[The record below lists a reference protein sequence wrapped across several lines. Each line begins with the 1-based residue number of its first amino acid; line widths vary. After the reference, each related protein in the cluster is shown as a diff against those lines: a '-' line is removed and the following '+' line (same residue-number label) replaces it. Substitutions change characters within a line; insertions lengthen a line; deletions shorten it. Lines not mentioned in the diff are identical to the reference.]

1 MLNREMAKLILNT
14 KKDLLIPLNG
24 KNDTFYVKV
33 VKSDVAML
41 MMGAPDLEC
50 EFEIDNTYQH
60 HMYMERI

>member
-14 KKDLLIPLNG
+14 KKELLIPLIGN
-24 KNDTFYVKV
+24 NDTFYVKV

-50 EFEIDNTYQH
+50 EFELDMTDQH

>member
-14 KKDLLIPLNG
+14 KKELLIPLHG
-24 KNDTFYVKV
+24 SNDTFYVKV

-50 EFEIDNTYQH
+50 EFELDTTDDH